1 MPKGNKKEVSWNI
14 YIDGASRGNPGPAA
28 SAVVIEKDGEVAIE
42 KGYYLGYAT
51 NNVAEYTAFIKALEL
66 GKDLLKKKSGK
77 AKIYSDSEL
86 LVKHMKGEYRIKDR
100 NLKALFEKAREL
112 SKEVIGFELSYVPR
126 EKNKVADS
134 LCNRVLNL
142 QEDI

>member
-1 MPKGNKKEVSWNI
+1 MLKGNKKEALWNI

-28 SAVVIEKDGEVAIE
+28 SAVVIEGNGEVMIE

-66 GKDLLKKKSGK
+66 VKGVIKKQGGK
-77 AKIYSDSEL
+77 ARIHSDSEL

-100 NLKALFEKAREL
+100 KLKSLFEKAREL
-112 SKEVIGFELSYVPR
+112 AKGVVGYELKHVPR
-126 EKNKVADS
+126 EQNKLADT